1 MWQEKFSERSKTMK
15 ASAIRELLKFTE
27 TPEIISFAGGMPDPK
42 LFPKEILGE
51 IANDVFVNMSEK
63 ALQYGPTEGVR
74 PLRETVVKMMQEE
87 GIPNV
92 GMENVIITTASQQ
105 ALDLIAQI
113 LVDPGD
119 TVIVEAPSY
128 VGGLQAFQ
136 AFQAKFATIPLDN
149 DGIKTDILEKRF
161 KNC

>member
-1 MWQEKFSERSKTMK
+1 MKNFFYKYNINGINKKGGSTKNMWQEKFSERSKTMK

-74 PLRETVVKMMQEE
+74 PLRETVV
-87 GIPNV
+87 
-92 GMENVIITTASQQ
+92 
-105 ALDLIAQI
+105 
-113 LVDPGD
+113 
-119 TVIVEAPSY
+119 
-128 VGGLQAFQ
+128 
-136 AFQAKFATIPLDN
+136 
-149 DGIKTDILEKRF
+149 
-161 KNC
+161 